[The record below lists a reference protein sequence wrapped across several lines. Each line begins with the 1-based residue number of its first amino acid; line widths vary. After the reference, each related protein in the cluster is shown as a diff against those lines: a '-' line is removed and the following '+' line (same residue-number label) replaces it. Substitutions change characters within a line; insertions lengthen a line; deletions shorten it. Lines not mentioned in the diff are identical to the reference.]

1 MKMHKVFYFL
11 FLMLC
16 LLIRVSTVSADP
28 LLSKQVIKVCAED
41 AGWPPF
47 SFPADELH
55 PEFSGLN
62 KDLLQYI
69 SEKQGIQF
77 EVVIRPWKRCLLDAI
92 GGDVQLVLDAAK
104 NPERE
109 EKYLLTAPV
118 YTLTPAFLYHKK
130 NIDRYTVPVASADLQ
145 KLKAICGQ
153 QGYIY
158 NNFGFESE
166 RVNMVSKDLKKILD
180 LTLAERCDIG
190 LARKEVL
197 LTELKNYAQRD
208 LIGVQEV
215 SQRPKEKFYWLI
227 NKRYEHAERLKEVID
242 LEVGLLHQQKEF
254 DQLLAKYFK

>member
-1 MKMHKVFYFL
+1 MRKVLYAL
-11 FLMLC
+11 FLMVC
-16 LLIRVSTVSADP
+16 IVIPVSADP
-28 LLSKQVIKVCAED
+28 LLSKQVINVCAED

-47 SFPADELH
+47 SFPADEFH

-62 KDLLQYI
+62 KDLLQHI

-92 GGDVQLVLDAAK
+92 GGDVHMVLDAAK
-104 NPERE
+104 NSERE
-109 EKYLLTAPV
+109 EKYLLTEPV

-130 NIDRYTVPVASADLQ
+130 NIDQYAVPVASTDLQ

-158 NNFGFESE
+158 NNFGFEGE

-197 LTELKNYAQRD
+197 LTELKNYARRE
-208 LIGVQEV
+208 LIGVQEI

-227 NKRYEHAERLKEVID
+227 NRRYEHAERLKEVID
-242 LEVGLLHQQKEF
+242 REVGLLHQQKEF